1 MAKAKPAASK
11 GSKKAP
17 SAPAV
22 LVTPIAVFQALK
34 PAARCETFAEKD
46 RVNRV
51 SFSELGKLHVL
62 ISEDIAADNAAHPKR
77 KPRTIYDEL
86 RKLGVRDSS
95 ISNASYAAR
104 AWNTLVSAE
113 LITELQFD
121 ALTFQDCFKISRA
134 MSHRSALQ
142 LDAAAVAELI
152 NKQPDDF
159 DVELA
164 CLYEHG
170 ITAEEKRAKDE
181 QAEAQRLQAQL
192 AEAQRQQQ
200 QQQSAKPRPAT
211 PPASETPTTPS
222 AIDDTGETSMPAEPS
237 TETPA
242 PAAPTTTP
250 SERTTEGPPM
260 NVTPMP
266 DASLPA
272 MLDVLNDIRNEAE
285 ALTAEGR
292 AMLAAAL
299 REAAD
304 AIDMAAVE
312 TAAA

>member
-1 MAKAKPAASK
+1 FFRIPARGHPYVRTRRASQANKQERTPPPMAKAKPAAKS
-11 GSKKAP
+11 GKKS

-22 LVTPIAVFQALK
+22 LVTPIAEFKALK

-77 KPRTIYDEL
+77 KARTLYDEL
-86 RKLGVRDSS
+86 RNLCVRDSS

-104 AWNTLVSAE
+104 AWNTLVTAE

-152 NKQPDDF
+152 NKQPDTF
-159 DVELA
+159 DAELS

-170 ITAEEKRAKDE
+170 ITVEEKRALDE
-181 QAEAQRLQAQL
+181 KAEADRIQAQL
-192 AEAQRQQQ
+192 AAAQQQRQQA
-200 QQQSAKPRPAT
+200 AKSTPA
-211 PPASETPTTPS
+211 AQSET
-222 AIDDTGETSMPAEPS
+222 DEVTGSGEE
-237 TETPA
+237 TET
-242 PAAPTTTP
+242 
-250 SERTTEGPPM
+250 
-260 NVTPMP
+260 
-266 DASLPA
+266 
-272 MLDVLNDIRNEAE
+272 
-285 ALTAEGR
+285 
-292 AMLAAAL
+292 
-299 REAAD
+299 
-304 AIDMAAVE
+304 
-312 TAAA
+312 

>member
-1 MAKAKPAASK
+1 MAKAKPAAKS
-11 GSKKAP
+11 GKKS
-17 SAPAV
+17 SASVV
-22 LVTPIAVFQALK
+22 LVTPIAEFKALK

-77 KPRTIYDEL
+77 KARTIYDEL

-104 AWNTLVSAE
+104 AWNTLVTAE

-152 NKQPDDF
+152 NKQPDTF
-159 DVELA
+159 DAELS

-170 ITAEEKRAKDE
+170 ITVEEKRALDE
-181 QAEAQRLQAQL
+181 KAEADRIQAQL
-192 AEAQRQQQ
+192 AAAQQQ
-200 QQQSAKPRPAT
+200 AAKPTPAARFET
-211 PPASETPTTPS
+211 GEETEEVTGSGEETETSEPTT
-222 AIDDTGETSMPAEPS
+222 PAEPS
-237 TETPA
+237 TPA
-242 PAAPTTTP
+242 PTAPT
-250 SERTTEGPPM
+250 ERTAPVPPM

-272 MLDVLNDIRNEAE
+272 MLDVLNDIRSEAE
-285 ALTAEGR
+285 ALSDEGR
-292 AMLAAAL
+292 AKLAAAL